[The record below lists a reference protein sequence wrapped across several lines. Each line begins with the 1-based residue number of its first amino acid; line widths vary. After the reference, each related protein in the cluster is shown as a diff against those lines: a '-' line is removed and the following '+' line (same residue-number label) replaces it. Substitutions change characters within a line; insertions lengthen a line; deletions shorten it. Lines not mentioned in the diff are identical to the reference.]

1 MSRCRFLIPLPQGL
15 ITGILGFLFGSI
27 SASMGRPAT
36 LSGTNSEGV
45 MKVCLISREFA
56 PFFGAGIGTYGA
68 CWARALTEAGHDVHV
83 ITRNHEGVLQRGPA
97 LYPGVTFHVVDP
109 VDGPPKLDHNYPYAR
124 HSLAV
129 LKTVRRLHE
138 RFAFDA
144 IEYPDYWAEGH
155 ALSQAKRTTSEFD
168 NVTLVCRLHTSSALC
183 RDLDNDST
191 YPHYAAY
198 LDIMEHESIAH
209 ADLVLSPSTDLL
221 SITLAYLEQHD
232 LGEIKQGHVLRYPFD
247 VASVSD
253 LRRSSALAPSRG
265 EPSVLYFGRMEH
277 RKGVDLLVRAAQ
289 DLLEKGISAR
299 FTLVGGDTGSGPFGR
314 SMRKYTRKL
323 VRPAWADR
331 FEFAPPVPRAEL
343 GALID
348 SAALCCFPA
357 RWDNFPNALLEAMA
371 SGAAIVSTNTGGPG
385 EIVVHETSGL
395 LCDPTPESLSAA
407 LERALT
413 DHALR
418 AHIAG
423 NAPSRIAEFCNP
435 RDTVDRFCALIPRA
449 VPRETP
455 QATPLVSVIVPH
467 YNLAEFLPETLA
479 SIARQTYANIETIVI
494 DDGSTDPDS
503 IKLIE
508 SLTGPNLRVV
518 RQANQGLSGAR
529 NSGIRE
535 ARGEFIL
542 PVDADDLISPTFV
555 EKAVQVMQREPKLA
569 YVTALVGYFR
579 QSPVRRFGGWV
590 PLGLHRDLLPIHNC
604 AGCCMAL
611 FRASAVRYAGGYSTD
626 LTSYEDWDLY
636 CALAERGGHGAVI
649 PDFLLH
655 YRIRPD
661 SLLRTEVEM
670 RRQHLHARV
679 LQRHPELPRDQSR
692 VLRTMLSEQM
702 EAGNLER
709 AGLRYK
715 LADRVNEVL
724 KGSPVHALV
733 KGLAQRTIEIKQK
746 SRRRSEV

>member
-1 MSRCRFLIPLPQGL
+1 
-15 ITGILGFLFGSI
+15 
-27 SASMGRPAT
+27 
-36 LSGTNSEGV
+36 

-56 PFFGAGIGTYGA
+56 PFFGAGIGTYAA
-68 CWARALTEAGHDVHV
+68 CWARALTEAGCDVHV
-83 ITRNHEGVLQRGPA
+83 LTRNHEGVLQQGPN
-97 LYPGVTFHVVDP
+97 LFPGVTFHVVDP
-109 VDGPPKLDHNYPYAR
+109 ADGPPRLDHNYPYAR
-124 HSLAV
+124 HALAV
-129 LKTVRRLHE
+129 LKTIRRLHE
-138 RFAFDA
+138 RFGFDV

-168 NVTLVCRLHTSSALC
+168 DVTLVCRLHTSSALC
-183 RDLDNDST
+183 RQLDADAT

-221 SITLAYLEQHD
+221 RLTREYLARHD

-247 VASVSD
+247 VASTAD
-253 LRRSSALAPSRG
+253 LRTPGAQPPAQAN
-265 EPSVLYFGRMEH
+265 EPTVLYFGRMEQ

-289 DLLEKGISAR
+289 QLLERGVNAR
-299 FTLVGGDTGSGPFGR
+299 FKFVGGDTGSGPFGR
-314 SMRKYTRKL
+314 SMRKHMQKL
-323 VRPAWADR
+323 IKPKWKTN
-331 FEFAPPVPRAEL
+331 FELLPPVPRAEL

-348 SAALCCFPA
+348 SATLCCFPA

-371 SGAAIVSTNTGGPG
+371 SGAPVVSTNTGGPG
-385 EIVVHETSGL
+385 EIIEHETSGL
-395 LCDPTPESLSAA
+395 LCEPAPESLATA
-407 LERALT
+407 LERALA
-413 DHALR
+413 DNQLR
-418 AHIAG
+418 AHIAS
-423 NAPSRIAEFCNP
+423 NAPTRIETLCKPSEIVSQFRAHIAG
-435 RDTVDRFCALIPRA
+435 VD
-449 VPRETP
+449 VPRETSNDS
-455 QATPLVSVIVPH
+455 PLVSVIIPH

-479 SIARQTYANIETIVI
+479 SIERQTYANIETIVI

-503 IKLIE
+503 ITLIE
-508 SLTGPNLRVV
+508 SLDRPNLRVV

-529 NSGIRE
+529 NTGIRE

-555 EKAVQVMQREPKLA
+555 EKAVRVMQREPDLA

-579 QSPVRRFGGWV
+579 QSPSRRFGGWV

-611 FRASAVRYAGGYSTD
+611 FRADAIRDAGGYSTD

-636 CALAERGGHGAVI
+636 CALAERNLHGAVI

-679 LQRHPELPRDQSR
+679 LEKHPNLPRDHSR

-702 EAGNLER
+702 EAGKLER

-715 LADRVNEVL
+715 IADRLNEAI
-724 KGSPVHALV
+724 KGSPVHGLV
-733 KGLAQRTIEIKQK
+733 KGLAQRTIEIKQRK
-746 SRRRSEV
+746 RSEV

>member
-1 MSRCRFLIPLPQGL
+1 
-15 ITGILGFLFGSI
+15 
-27 SASMGRPAT
+27 
-36 LSGTNSEGV
+36 

-56 PFFGAGIGTYGA
+56 PFFGAGIGTYAA

-83 ITRNHEGVLQRGPA
+83 LTRNHEGVLEQGPS
-97 LYPGVTFHVVDP
+97 LYPGITFHVINP
-109 VDGPPKLDHNYPYAR
+109 ADGPPKLDHNYPYAR
-124 HSLAV
+124 HALAV
-129 LKTVRRLHE
+129 LKSVRRLHE
-138 RFAFDA
+138 RFGFDV

-183 RDLDNDST
+183 RQLDDDST

-209 ADLVLSPSTDLL
+209 ADVVLSPSTDLL
-221 SITLAYLEQHD
+221 RTTREYLARHD
-232 LGEIKQGHVLRYPFD
+232 LGEINEGHVLRYPFD
-247 VASVSD
+247 VASTAD
-253 LRRSSALAPSRG
+253 LRTPGAQTPAQAS
-265 EPSVLYFGRMEH
+265 EPTVLYFGRMEQ

-289 DLLEKGISAR
+289 VLLDKGIKAR
-299 FTLVGGDTGSGPFGR
+299 FVFVGGDTGSGPFGR
-314 SMRKYTRKL
+314 SMRKHMQKL
-323 VRPAWADR
+323 VRPEWQNR
-331 FEFAPPVPRAEL
+331 FELLPPVPRAQL
-343 GALID
+343 GPMID
-348 SAALCCFPA
+348 SATLCCFPA

-371 SGAAIVSTNTGGPG
+371 SGAAVVSTNTGGPG
-385 EIVVHETSGL
+385 EIIELETSGL
-395 LCDPTPESLSAA
+395 LCQPTPDALATT
-407 LERALT
+407 LERALA
-413 DHALR
+413 DDQLR

-423 NAPSRIAEFCNP
+423 HAPERIATLCKP
-435 RDTVDRFCALIPRA
+435 REIVSQFSAHIAGVR

-455 QATPLVSVIVPH
+455 TETPLVSVIIPH
-467 YNLAEFLPETLA
+467 YNLAEFLPETLE
-479 SIARQTYANIETIVI
+479 SIERQTYANIETIVI

-508 SLTGPNLRVV
+508 SLDRANLRVV

-529 NSGIRE
+529 NTGIRE

-555 EKAVQVMQREPKLA
+555 EKAVRVMQREPKLA

-579 QSPVRRFGGWV
+579 QSPARRFGGWV
-590 PLGLHRDLLPIHNC
+590 PLGLHRNLLPIHNC

-611 FRASAVRYAGGYSTD
+611 FRADALHDAGGYSTD

-636 CALAERGGHGAVI
+636 CALAERGLHGAVI
-649 PDFLLH
+649 PDIMLH

-679 LQRHPELPRDQSR
+679 LEKHPDLPRNHSR

-702 EAGNLER
+702 EAAKLER

-715 LADRVNEVL
+715 LADRINEAI
-724 KGSPVHALV
+724 KGSPVHGLV
-733 KGLAQRTIEIKQK
+733 KGLAQRTIEIKQ
-746 SRRRSEV
+746 RRRSEV

>member
-1 MSRCRFLIPLPQGL
+1 
-15 ITGILGFLFGSI
+15 
-27 SASMGRPAT
+27 
-36 LSGTNSEGV
+36 

-56 PFFGAGIGTYGA
+56 PFFGAGIGTYAA
-68 CWARALTEAGHDVHV
+68 CWARALTQAGCDVHV
-83 ITRNHEGVLQRGPA
+83 LTRNHEGVLERGPS

-109 VDGPPKLDHNYPYAR
+109 ADGPPKLDHNYPYAR
-124 HSLAV
+124 HALAV
-129 LKTVRRLHE
+129 LKTVQRLHE
-138 RFAFDA
+138 RFQFDV

-155 ALSQAKRTTSEFD
+155 ALSQAKRTTTEFD
-168 NVTLVCRLHTSSALC
+168 STTLVCRLHTSSALC

-221 SITLAYLEQHD
+221 RSTGDYIARHD
-232 LGEIKQGHVLRYPFD
+232 LGHHKQGEIGQGHVLRYPFD
-247 VASVSD
+247 LVSTAD
-253 LRRSSALAPSRG
+253 LRTPDAPAPAPAAG
-265 EPSVLYFGRMEH
+265 PTILYFGRMEQ
-277 RKGVDLLVRAAQ
+277 RKGVDLLVKAAQ
-289 DLLEKGISAR
+289 QLLDQGISAR
-299 FTLVGGDTGSGPFGR
+299 FTFVGGDTGSGPFGR
-314 SMRKYTRKL
+314 SMRKHMQRLIAPKWQSHFDL
-323 VRPAWADR
+323 L
-331 FEFAPPVPRAEL
+331 PPVPRAEL
-343 GALID
+343 GPMIE
-348 SAALCCFPA
+348 AATLCCFPA

-385 EIVVHETSGL
+385 EIIEHESSGL
-395 LCDPTPESLSAA
+395 LCEPTPEALATT

-413 DHALR
+413 DDQLR
-418 AHIAG
+418 AHIASG
-423 NAPSRIAEFCNP
+423 APARIAQLCNP
-435 RDTVDRFCALIPRA
+435 SAVIDQFRAHIDRVR

-455 QATPLVSVIVPH
+455 TDTPLVSVIIPH
-467 YNLAEFLPETLA
+467 YNLAEFLPETLT
-479 SIARQTYANIETIVI
+479 SIERQTYTNIETIVI
-494 DDGSTDPDS
+494 DDGSTDPAS
-503 IKLIE
+503 LELIE
-508 SLTGPNLRVV
+508 SLDKPNLRVV
-518 RQANQGLSGAR
+518 RQANRGLSGAR

-542 PVDADDLISPTFV
+542 PVDADDLISPTFI
-555 EKAVQVMQREPKLA
+555 EKAVRVMQREPELA
-569 YVTALVGYFR
+569 YTTALVGYFR
-579 QSPVRRFGGWV
+579 QSPARRFGGWV

-611 FRASAVRYAGGYSTD
+611 FRASSIRDAGGYSTE

-636 CALAERGGHGAVI
+636 CALAERGHRGAII
-649 PDFLLH
+649 PEFLLH

-679 LQRHPELPRDQSR
+679 LEKHPNLPRDHSR

-715 LADRVNEVL
+715 LADRINEAI
-724 KGSPVHALV
+724 KGSPVHSLV
-733 KGLAQRTIEIKQK
+733 KGLAERTIEIKK
-746 SRRRSEV
+746 RRRSEV